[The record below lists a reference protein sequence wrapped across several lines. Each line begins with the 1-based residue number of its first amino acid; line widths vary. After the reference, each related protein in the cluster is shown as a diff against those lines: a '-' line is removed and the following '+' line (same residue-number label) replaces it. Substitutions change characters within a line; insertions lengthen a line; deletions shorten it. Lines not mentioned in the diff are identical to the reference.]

1 MYSIYDYST
10 KYKSYWKNVGYYL
23 NFCRRHTITSCS
35 SINIY
40 HIYIAKFIQNI
51 NFNVVNQP
59 NIFTIGQNFMYL
71 NFLQSVKIYQS

>member
-23 NFCRRHTITSCS
+23 NFADGILSQVALVL
-35 SINIY
+35 IY
-40 HIYIAKFIQNI
+40 TIYIAKFIQNI

-59 NIFTIGQNFMYL
+59 NI
-71 NFLQSVKIYQS
+71 LQLVKILCT

>member
-23 NFCRRHTITSCS
+23 NFAD
-35 SINIY
+35 SILSQVALVLIY
-40 HIYIAKFIQNI
+40 TIYIAKFIQNI

-59 NIFTIGQNFMYL
+59 NI
-71 NFLQSVKIYQS
+71 LQLVKILCT